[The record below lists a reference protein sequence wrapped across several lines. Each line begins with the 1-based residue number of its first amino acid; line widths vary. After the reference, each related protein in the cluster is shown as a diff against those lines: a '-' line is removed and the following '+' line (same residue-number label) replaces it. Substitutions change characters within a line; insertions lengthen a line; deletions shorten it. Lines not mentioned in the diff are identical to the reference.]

1 MTSTHAPGVTTSV
14 TDPVAGDHDE
24 HHRAGDATPAGSFDT
39 GSPRWARRFAVHAL
53 LVLLAL
59 VGLVVVVDR
68 GASVITDEGA
78 VITQTAVISEGDWT
92 QPETWRIHRP
102 FAEIDPDAVYVPL
115 ELSDIAGDSYLP
127 YAKHPAYPVLLMPAW
142 EAFGHRGIMLV
153 SALSAWLAAV
163 AGALIA
169 RRIRPGLEVPT
180 LWILGVG
187 SPLIFDAAVI
197 MAHGLAAALM
207 GFLVLTASTLLDLP
221 QRRAVRGP
229 RAAAAVAGMAV
240 LTVLLVMMRS
250 EGFLASIAL
259 AAALGLGALRRDTS
273 ARAGI
278 RIRGSLA
285 VASVVVAIAGVFAYL
300 LDGRLAAALVG
311 DGDTAPYRI
320 QSTGTFIGGRISAF
334 SRSILQ
340 PAAPLSMASS
350 SLLMVACLMVILA
363 AVQLRRG
370 AAARDRGEPVEWQPI
385 VLFAAIAAVCAVG
398 RAFLEPSLIIG
409 LVPAFPLLVAGLI
422 GLRRTDLRSP
432 LVRVCVITTV
442 LASLAIWGTSYAIGG
457 GAEWG
462 GRFYHLLL
470 PVIVPVAVVGLDRLL
485 HALPATS
492 LAGRSVSPRTLV
504 VGCAIV
510 LTASIGLVWVRY
522 SIGTRDWTKMILA
535 EGLSAA
541 EASTPPDDGGL
552 PLIVTDV
559 RGIPRMAW
567 SHIGQVRYL
576 RVPEPELL
584 APLLERLA
592 TTDVGT
598 VNVVVSPQQP
608 LPDASLQDWEV
619 VARRGDPATTY
630 TFVELRRR

>member
-1 MTSTHAPGVTTSV
+1 MSSTHAPGVTTFV
-14 TDPVAGDHDE
+14 TDASSSDPDEQEHVVDPVHTGPGDS
-24 HHRAGDATPAGSFDT
+24 GSQ
-39 GSPRWARRFAVHAL
+39 PWIRRFAVHCL

-78 VITQTAVISEGDWT
+78 VITQTAVIADGDWT
-92 QPETWRIHRP
+92 RAETWRIDRP
-102 FAEIDPDAVYVPL
+102 FAEIDPDADYVPL

-127 YAKHPAYPVLLMPAW
+127 YAKHPAYPVLLLPAW
-142 EAFGHRGIMLV
+142 EVFGHRGIMLV
-153 SALSAWLAAV
+153 SAVSAWLAAI

-197 MAHGLAAALM
+197 MAHGLAAALL
-207 GFLVLTASTLLDLP
+207 GFLVLTASTLLDRP
-221 QRRAVRGP
+221 GRPAVRGP
-229 RAAAAVAGMAV
+229 GVLGVLAGMAL
-240 LTVLLVMMRS
+240 LTLLLVMVRS

-259 AAALGLGALRRDTS
+259 AAALGLAAVGRDAD
-273 ARAGI
+273 ARTGI
-278 RIRGSLA
+278 RIRPALA
-285 VASVVVAIAGVFAYL
+285 TSAVVVAVAGVFAYL

-311 DGDTAPYRI
+311 DGDTSPYAI
-320 QSTGTFIGGRISAF
+320 QSRGSFIGGRISAF

-350 SLLMVACLMVILA
+350 TLLLVACLTAIVA
-363 AVQLRRG
+363 AVQLRR
-370 AAARDRGEPVEWQPI
+370 AAADRDRGEPVNWQPI
-385 VLFAAIAAVCAVG
+385 VMLAGIAAICAVG

-409 LVPAFPLLVAGLI
+409 LIPAFPLLVVGLI
-422 GLRRTDLRSP
+422 GLRRIDLRPP
-432 LVRVCVITTV
+432 LVRVCVITTA

-470 PVIVPVAVVGLDRLL
+470 PLIVPVAVLGLDRLL

-492 LAGRSVSPRTLV
+492 SRSVSPRTLV

-522 SIGTRDWTKMILA
+522 SVATRDWTKLILA

-541 EASTPPDDGGL
+541 QASAPAQDDGL
-552 PLIVTDV
+552 PVVITDV

-598 VNVVVSPQQP
+598 VNVVVSPLQP
-608 LPDASLQDWEV
+608 LPDAALQDWEV
-619 VARRGDPATTY
+619 VATRGDPDTTY